1 METGEKANSEVLR
14 LIQSASQKEIAKDF
28 KGAFID
34 YSSASE
40 FLYSMAIKESGS
52 RKLDLINKAEL
63 VMKRAISMKENIR
76 GITDK
81 ISNSKPIQVSEVQ
94 DKLSVGITPLY
105 PETTFADIAGLK
117 DVKERVQIKIIE
129 TAKSPVKADLY
140 KVKVGNFL
148 LYGPPGTGKTFIVK
162 AIAHETGFPLFMI
175 SPSTLLS
182 SKFGEFEKN
191 IKILF
196 EEASKFK
203 NCILFFD
210 EFDAIAPKRSSTNS
224 SVMKRA
230 VPELLMDID
239 RLNPDRERRVIL
251 IAATNNPW
259 DIDEA
264 VMRSERFD
272 DLIYVP
278 LPDKEAREKMFEMGL
293 SGIFIDK
300 NLNFQGMAEGSEGLT
315 GADIKNVC
323 RKAGENV
330 FMEVLKGSETRPVI
344 QNDIMNVLSTYR
356 PTISQKLLDKY
367 EKFTENARKVIS

>member
-1 METGEKANSEVLR
+1 MS
-14 LIQSASQKEIAKDF
+14 
-28 KGAFID
+28 
-34 YSSASE
+34 
-40 FLYSMAIKESGS
+40 
-52 RKLDLINKAEL
+52 
-63 VMKRAISMKENIR
+63 
-76 GITDK
+76 
-81 ISNSKPIQVSEVQ
+81 
-94 DKLSVGITPLY
+94 
-105 PETTFADIAGLK
+105 DIAGLK

-196 EEASKFK
+196 EEVSKFK
-203 NCILFFD
+203 SCILFFD

-278 LPDKEAREKMFEMGL
+278 LPDKEAREKLFELGL
-293 SGIFIDK
+293 SGIFIEK
-300 NLNFQGMAEGSEGLT
+300 KLNFQEMAERSEGLT

-323 RKAGENV
+323 RKAGE
-330 FMEVLKGSETRPVI
+330 
-344 QNDIMNVLSTYR
+344 
-356 PTISQKLLDKY
+356 
-367 EKFTENARKVIS
+367 